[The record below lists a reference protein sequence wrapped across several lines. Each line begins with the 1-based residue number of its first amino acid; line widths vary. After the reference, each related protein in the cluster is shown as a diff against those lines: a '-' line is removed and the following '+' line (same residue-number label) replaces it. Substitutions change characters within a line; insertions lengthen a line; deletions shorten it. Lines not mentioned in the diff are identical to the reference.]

1 MQNNNTLSGFHIK
14 SKKDS
19 DVLKLHSK
27 PYTWHIPKHLR
38 DVNLQPGD
46 IVAVGKTL
54 APFLVTKVFREE
66 FEETGKRYERVIRL
80 LEKAPKEEHISV

>member
-19 DVLKLHSK
+19 DVLKLYPK
-27 PYTWHIPKHLR
+27 TYTWHIPKYLR
-38 DVNLQPGD
+38 DLNLQPGD
-46 IVAVGKTL
+46 IVAVGKTS

-66 FEETGKRYERVIRL
+66 LEETGKRYERVIRL
-80 LEKAPKEEHISV
+80 LEKAPREEHISV